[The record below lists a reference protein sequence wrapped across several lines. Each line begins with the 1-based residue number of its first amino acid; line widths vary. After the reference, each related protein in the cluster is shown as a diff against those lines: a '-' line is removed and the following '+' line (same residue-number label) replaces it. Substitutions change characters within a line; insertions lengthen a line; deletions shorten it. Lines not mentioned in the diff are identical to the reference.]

1 MYVRVLGW
9 TRTSDLQVRNLVL
22 SPLSYEDVLCCSACP
37 RRDSNAHLRR
47 LNAVPLPLDHEGVA
61 APVGAALQA
70 EDSNPQCPVQS
81 RMCCRVTPAC
91 KGPGGV
97 MARPDR
103 KKRAATGTRTRDLR
117 HGKATL

>member
-1 MYVRVLGW
+1 VRVLGW
-9 TRTSDLQVRNLVL
+9 TRTSDLQVRNLAL
-22 SPLSYEDVLCCSACP
+22 SPLSYEDVSYENVRALGAI
-37 RRDSNAHLRR
+37 RTRTNDV
-47 LNAVPLPLDHEGVA
+47 LNAVPLPLDHEGGWR
-61 APVGAALQA
+61 PNPGATLQA

-97 MARPDR
+97 MARPGR
-103 KKRAATGTRTRDLR
+103 KNGAATGIRTRDLR